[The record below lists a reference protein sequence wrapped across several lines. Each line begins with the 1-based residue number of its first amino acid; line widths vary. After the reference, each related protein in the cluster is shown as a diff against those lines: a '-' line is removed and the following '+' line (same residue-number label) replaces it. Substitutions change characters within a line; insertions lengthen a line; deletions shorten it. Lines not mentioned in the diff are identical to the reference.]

1 MIEDRIQA
9 RLRQPCPHS
18 NLQLLTS
25 NLWFGGD
32 EESRTPDPLLARQ
45 VLYQLSYTPAGSLR
59 SLLVP
64 QNKTVYIG
72 IQAIFRVFA
81 WIGCRRYPGLLEL
94 ICSLAP
100 TLQSPVRSES
110 T

>member
-45 VLYQLSYTPAGSLR
+45 VLYQLSYTPAGSPEVPFGPSKQNSVNWNPSNIPR
-59 SLLVP
+59 SIYLDP
-64 QNKTVYIG
+64 
-72 IQAIFRVFA
+72 
-81 WIGCRRYPGLLEL
+81 YPGFF
-94 ICSLAP
+94 
-100 TLQSPVRSES
+100 PVPLSQADQDRPKFLDV
-110 T
+110 